1 LQSKGV
7 HEDHLKVDRGEGF
20 QKRSTGNKLSLLFTP
35 DENELVIGFVS
46 ILIGLFFFAPIYEV
60 PQDSTINLTFIGLV
74 GFILYGLR
82 YSYSSFTQF
91 IQSERK
97 VVELDKPL
105 PVVKPEIRLIGITI
119 SIILIIIGVMASDV
133 NIRVY

>member
-1 LQSKGV
+1 MQSKGV

-82 YSYSSFTQF
+82 YS
-91 IQSERK
+91 
-97 VVELDKPL
+97 
-105 PVVKPEIRLIGITI
+105 
-119 SIILIIIGVMASDV
+119 
-133 NIRVY
+133 